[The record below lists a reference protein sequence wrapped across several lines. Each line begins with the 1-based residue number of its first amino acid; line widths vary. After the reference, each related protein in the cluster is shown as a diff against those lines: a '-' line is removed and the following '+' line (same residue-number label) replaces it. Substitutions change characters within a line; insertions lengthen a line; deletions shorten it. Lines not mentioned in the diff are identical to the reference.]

1 MEVQATYSG
10 EELSVTFVA
19 QTERSDY
26 GVPNSPVW
34 DEVNPDT
41 IEILTFDILGIDVDP
56 AFCRPNCKPRSLRF
70 RTKWIL
76 SDDKHL
82 PYHLCAR

>member
-1 MEVQATYSG
+1 MTVQATYSG

-34 DEVNPDT
+34 DEVNPDS
-41 IEILTFDILGIDVDP
+41 IEILHFDILGIDVD
-56 AFCRPNCKPRSLRF
+56 F
-70 RTKWIL
+70 RVLPQELQDAIFAL
-76 SDDKHL
+76 SNEVDFE
-82 PYHLCAR
+82 

>member
-56 AFCRPNCKPRSLRF
+56 R
-70 RTKWIL
+70 IL
-76 SDDKHL
+76 PKELQAAIYALSNEVEFE
-82 PYHLCAR
+82 

>member
-41 IEILTFDILGIDVDP
+41 IEILHFDILGIDVD
-56 AFCRPNCKPRSLRF
+56 F
-70 RTKWIL
+70 RVLPQELQAAIFAL
-76 SDDKHL
+76 SNEVDFE
-82 PYHLCAR
+82 

>member
-1 MEVQATYSG
+1 MTVQATYSG

-34 DEVNPDT
+34 DEVNPDS
-41 IEILTFDILGIDVDP
+41 IEILHFDILGIDVDP
-56 AFCRPNCKPRSLRF
+56 
-70 RTKWIL
+70 RTLPQELQRAIHAL
-76 SDDKHL
+76 SGEVEFE
-82 PYHLCAR
+82 

>member
-1 MEVQATYSG
+1 MTVQATYSG

-56 AFCRPNCKPRSLRF
+56 R
-70 RTKWIL
+70 IL
-76 SDDKHL
+76 PQELQAAIYALSNEVDFE
-82 PYHLCAR
+82 

>member
-34 DEVNPDT
+34 DEVIPDS
-41 IEILTFDILGIDVDP
+41 IEILHFDILGIDVDP
-56 AFCRPNCKPRSLRF
+56 RILPQELQAAIFAFSNEVEF
-70 RTKWIL
+70 E
-76 SDDKHL
+76 
-82 PYHLCAR
+82 

>member
-1 MEVQATYSG
+1 MTVQATYSG

-34 DEVNPDT
+34 DEVITDS
-41 IEILTFDILGIDVDP
+41 IEILHFDILGIDVDP
-56 AFCRPNCKPRSLRF
+56 RVLPPELQNAIFA
-70 RTKWIL
+70 L
-76 SDDKHL
+76 SNEVEFE
-82 PYHLCAR
+82 

>member
-1 MEVQATYSG
+1 MTVQATYSG

-34 DEVNPDT
+34 DEVIPDS
-41 IEILTFDILGIDVDP
+41 IEILTLDILGFDVDP
-56 AFCRPNCKPRSLRF
+56 RVLPPELQDA
-70 RTKWIL
+70 IHAL
-76 SDDKHL
+76 SNEVDFG
-82 PYHLCAR
+82 

>member
-1 MEVQATYSG
+1 MTVQATYSG

-34 DEVNPDT
+34 DEVIPDS
-41 IEILTFDILGIDVDP
+41 IEILHFDILGIDVDP
-56 AFCRPNCKPRSLRF
+56 RVLPPELLAAIFA
-70 RTKWIL
+70 L
-76 SDDKHL
+76 SNEL
-82 PYHLCAR
+82 EFE

>member
-1 MEVQATYSG
+1 MTVQATYSG

-34 DEVNPDT
+34 DEVNPDS
-41 IEILTFDILGIDVDP
+41 IEILHFDILGIDVD
-56 AFCRPNCKPRSLRF
+56 F
-70 RTKWIL
+70 RVLPQELQDAIYAL
-76 SDDKHL
+76 SNEVDFE
-82 PYHLCAR
+82 

>member
-1 MEVQATYSG
+1 MTVQATYSG

-34 DEVNPDT
+34 DEVIPDS
-41 IEILTFDILGIDVDP
+41 IEILTLDILGFDVDP
-56 AFCRPNCKPRSLRF
+56 RVLPKELQDA
-70 RTKWIL
+70 IYAL
-76 SDDKHL
+76 SDEVEVE
-82 PYHLCAR
+82 